1 MSPVV
6 LSVQL
11 IFSARSGLCGLRFLG
26 SLTSEGAAQAAA
38 KGGVAGVTRSPKAW
52 GHPKSLSCCDDR
64 RHDSMFLKPVLN
76 FSLFLWRWILGQ
88 SSAEGSN

>member
-38 KGGVAGVTRSPKAW
+38 KGSGVTRSPKAW

-76 FSLFLWRWILGQ
+76 VSLFLWRWILGQ

>member
-1 MSPVV
+1 MCLIV

-11 IFSARSGLCGLRFLG
+11 MFSAPCGLCGLRFPG
-26 SLTSEGAAQAAA
+26 SLTSGGPTQAAA
-38 KGGVAGVTRSPKAW
+38 KGGMAGVTRSPKAW
-52 GHPKSLSCCDDR
+52 GHPKGLSCCANR
-64 RHDSMFLKPVLN
+64 RHDSMLLKPVLN